1 LISVSDDG
9 IVVQRSRNGRLMQRL
24 RVVPALR
31 QTLGDDGAE
40 ALTDMVFTAAQ
51 HWRDD
56 VLNALENRFDK
67 RLTQEIGALRA
78 DVITLESRFEKRL
91 TQEITA
97 LRVDVTKDLAAMRV
111 ENLRWSFVFWISQL
125 GAMAGLLSYFK

>member
-1 LISVSDDG
+1 MI
-9 IVVQRSRNGRLMQRL
+9 
-24 RVVPALR
+24 A
-31 QTLGDDGAE
+31 
-40 ALTDMVFTAAQ
+40 
-51 HWRDD
+51 
-56 VLNALENRFDK
+56 
-67 RLTQEIGALRA
+67 
-78 DVITLESRFEKRL
+78 LESRFEKRL

>member
-1 LISVSDDG
+1 M
-9 IVVQRSRNGRLMQRL
+9 RF

-31 QTLGDDGAE
+31 QRLGDEGTE

-51 HWRDD
+51 DWRDD
-56 VLNALENRFDK
+56 VLSAVERRFET
-67 RLTQEIGALRA
+67 RLTQEISA
-78 DVITLESRFEKRL
+78 F
-91 TQEITA
+91 
-97 LRVDVTKDLAAMRV
+97 RVDVTKEIAAMRV